1 MLSPPNT
8 ISLLRFIDE
17 VYRAAMTRD
26 EERLRDLLHSALA
39 IQLPREVRAEALAI
53 VNAPRASFR
62 APVRLLQL
70 RHRTLQLARSG
81 EPHPHD
87 ETQLE
92 LELSANGSHRFSGGD
107 HAAD

>member
-1 MLSPPNT
+1 MAEATIT

-26 EERLRDLLHSALA
+26 ERRLRELLQGALA

-53 VNAPRASFR
+53 AGASRASFR

-70 RHRTLQLARSG
+70 RHRTLQLARTGSQA
-81 EPHPHD
+81 HD
-87 ETQLE
+87 DSQLE
-92 LELSANGSHRFSGGD
+92 LELTGARRFGGGD